1 MCSHVVIQ
9 QSDSS
14 HEHQEP
20 MAPLAPLAPLAPRA
34 PVTTAKPI
42 REPEDSQ
49 LVMTTT
55 PQRHYKL
62 VEAFDHLYFLE
73 TNLKDNDKKHKKLM
87 AYVFQVIGPYIG
99 SPEWD
104 NVGVHVYSSTPFLI
118 KAGVVNV
125 KSRCEIILTIH
136 RGNNKGLFYEMR
148 TIQEDIK
155 CDASSE
161 SLLNILSDTVVSF
174 EKVAI

>member
-1 MCSHVVIQ
+1 MRSHVVIQ
-9 QSDSS
+9 QTDSS
-14 HEHQEP
+14 HEHQEH

-34 PVTTAKPI
+34 PVT
-42 REPEDSQ
+42 PEDSQ

-62 VEAFDHLYFLE
+62 VQAFDHLYFLE
-73 TNLKDNDKKHKKLM
+73 SNLKDNDKKHKELM

-174 EKVAI
+174 GKVAI